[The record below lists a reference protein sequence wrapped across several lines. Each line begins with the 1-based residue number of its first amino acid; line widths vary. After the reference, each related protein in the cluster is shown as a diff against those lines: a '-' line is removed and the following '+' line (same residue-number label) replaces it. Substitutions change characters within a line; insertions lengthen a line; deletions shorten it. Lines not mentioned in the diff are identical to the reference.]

1 MKRSLVLSLLALLA
15 VCGCQVKEEG
25 EFAPEGKSFTATME
39 ATVGDATDIGT
50 KTSLDNLNV
59 LWTLGDQVSI
69 FVGSTVNE
77 HYQVTDASDD
87 KTAAALF
94 RVENPESVPSEAISN
109 NVAFYPYEATAGI
122 VQNGSSYVISDIVFP
137 YTQYFAQ
144 ASFGNGAFPMVAVTS
159 STGDY
164 SLKFKNVLGGL
175 KLRLKGTAEITSVSI
190 TGNNGEL
197 LCGSAEVTASAD
209 NAPSVEMTD
218 ADGTR
223 ATLICQ
229 EYVQLSETEATA
241 FIIALPPMTM
251 TGGFTVVVCDSQG
264 ASMEIQ
270 TTRSQTITRSNIL
283 SMPEVTYVGTAPYV
297 PPVPEAVDL
306 GLPSGIKWAS
316 FNLGAAAPEEYGD
329 YYAWGET
336 EPYYESQDPLVW
348 KSGKAAGYNWQS
360 YRFGTSTN
368 LTKYNIDSNHG
379 SVIDNKTRL
388 ELSDDAA
395 NASWGGAWRMPTY
408 DEWLEL
414 IATKENTSS
423 YQWELKTINGHDG
436 WEVKCLANGNSIF
449 LPVTGIR
456 SDDRLGNG
464 CDYWSS
470 SLVTG
475 GFDGLLAADPS
486 SAWTAWIDQDMCG
499 YWPMYRMFG
508 CPVRPVTDEDVLVSV
523 TGISLDKSSMALD
536 VEEESTVTATVSPSN
551 ATKKDVIWSSSDRS
565 VATVSWEGVVTAVA
579 AGHATITATTYD
591 GGFTATCAV
600 TVQAIPEAVDLG
612 LPSGR
617 KWATFNLGAIA
628 PEDYG
633 DYYAWGETEPDS
645 DYSWASY
652 QWCDNGNGSV
662 LTRYNTKGYG
672 TIDNKI
678 EFSCYGYED
687 DAARASWGD
696 GWRMPTID
704 EWQELI
710 DNCTSTWTTRNGVT
724 GDLLTGPNGNSI
736 FLPAAGYRRNS
747 SLYRAGTTCDY
758 WSSSLD
764 KYTPTGAMGLNVS
777 ASDMS
782 YDGYYHRYL
791 GLAVRPVK
799 DDSEWV
805 PVTGISVQMGAV
817 AMIVDLTYDI
827 DNVTVSPSN
836 ATHKHVIWRSSD
848 TSIAT
853 VSQDGSVTT
862 ISPGTVYIYATT
874 CDGGYTASYQ
884 AVVRDHEAVDLG
896 LTSGLKWATCNVGAY
911 APDVNGDYFAW
922 GETEPYYTSGHSKDN
937 PCSDWR
943 SRTNPAIT
951 GYDWASYKWCNGSS
965 STLTKYYRNDN
976 KTVLDLEDD
985 AAQANWG
992 GSWRMPTDAE
1002 WAELRSECRWRYQI
1016 INSSL
1021 NKYGYEVIGPNGNSI
1036 FLPAAG
1042 FRSST
1047 YLNTDPDYSY
1057 YWSSSRSTDS
1067 PYKAYGLSFEDVSR
1081 VYEERC
1087 WGASVRP
1094 VKD

>member
-1 MKRSLVLSLLALLA
+1 MKRSLVLGLLALFA

-39 ATVGDATDIGT
+39 AIVGDATDIGT

-77 HYQVTDASDD
+77 HYQVTDASDG

-159 STGDY
+159 SASDY
-164 SLKFKNVLGGL
+164 NLKFKNVLGGL

-251 TGGFTVVVCDSQG
+251 EGGFTVVVCDSQG
-264 ASMEIQ
+264 ASMEIK

-283 SMPEVTYVGTAPYV
+283 SMPAVTYVGTAPYV
-297 PPVPEAVDL
+297 PPVPEAVDM
-306 GLPSGIKWAS
+306 GLPSGVKWAT
-316 FNLGAAAPEEYGD
+316 FNLGAGAPEEYGD

-336 EPYYESQDPLVW
+336 EPYYTEGHAQDNPCSNWKDGKSEGYVWSTYKWCEGSES
-348 KSGKAAGYNWQS
+348 S
-360 YRFGTSTN
+360 
-368 LTKYNIDSNHG
+368 LTKYFID
-379 SVIDNKTRL
+379 DDKMELDL
-388 ELSDDAA
+388 EDDAA
-395 NASWGGAWRMPTY
+395 SANWGGDWRMPTQE
-408 DEWLEL
+408 DWAEL
-414 IATKENTSS
+414 MANCNWTWTTRNGVNGQLATSRLN
-423 YQWELKTINGHDG
+423 N
-436 WEVKCLANGNSIF
+436 NSIF
-449 LPVTGIR
+449 FPAAGDRQGTYFYHAGSTG
-456 SDDRLGNG
+456 G
-464 CDYWSS
+464 YWSS
-470 SLVTG
+470 TVNPETTSNARYADFYSATIRFANAPRYY
-475 GFDGLLAADPS
+475 GF
-486 SAWTAWIDQDMCG
+486 
-499 YWPMYRMFG
+499 
-508 CPVRPVTDEDVLVSV
+508 PVRPVSDEDVIRV
-523 TGISLDKSSMALD
+523 TGVTLDPGNISLTEGETATL
-536 VEEESTVTATVSPSN
+536 TATVAPSS
-551 ATKKDVIWSSSDRS
+551 ASRPAVSWSSSDTDVAS
-565 VATVSWEGVVTAVA
+565 VDANGTVTAVA
-579 AGHATITATTYD
+579 AGTATITVTTID
-591 GGFTATCAV
+591 GGFTATCTV
-600 TVQAIPEAVDLG
+600 TVNAALTAVDLG

-617 KWATFNLGAIA
+617 KWAPFNLGATA
-628 PEDYG
+628 PEEYG

-672 TIDNKI
+672 TVDHRTDFI
-678 EFSCYGYED
+678 CYGYED

-747 SLYRAGTTCDY
+747 NSYRVGTTCDY

-805 PVTGISVQMGAV
+805 PVTGISLPLGAV
-817 AMIVDLTYDI
+817 SLTVGQTYSM
-827 DNVTVSPSN
+827 NATVSPSN
-836 ATHKHVIWRSSD
+836 ATHKHIVWKSYN
-848 TSIAT
+848 TSVASITWEGKVMALSAGTAT
-853 VSQDGSVTT
+853 IVG
-862 ISPGTVYIYATT
+862 TT
-874 CDGGYTASYQ
+874 CDGDYSASYQ
-884 AVVRDHEAVDLG
+884 AVVKEHEAVDLG
-896 LTSGLKWATCNVGAY
+896 LTSGIKWANCNVGAFAADEY
-911 APDVNGDYFAW
+911 GDYFAW
-922 GETEPYYTSGHSKDN
+922 GETDPYYMSGHSQDN

-965 STLTKYYRNDN
+965 YTLTKYNTRGAYGTIDN
-976 KTVLDLEDD
+976 KTVLDLADD
-985 AAQANWG
+985 AAYANWG
-992 GSWRMPTDAE
+992 GSWRMPTEAE
-1002 WAELRSECRWRYQI
+1002 WTELQNECTWTWTALYGKNGYQ
-1016 INSSL
+1016 
-1021 NKYGYEVIGPNGNSI
+1021 VTGPNGKSI

-1042 FRSST
+1042 YRYATNRDSVGS
-1047 YLNTDPDYSY
+1047 LGA
-1057 YWSSSRSTDS
+1057 YWSSTLDTFD
-1067 PYKAYGLSFEDVSR
+1067 PYKAMGVGFDSVGPSAGSAVRAYG
-1081 VYEERC
+1081 Y
-1087 WGASVRP
+1087 SVRP

>member
-1 MKRSLVLSLLALLA
+1 M
-15 VCGCQVKEEG
+15 
-25 EFAPEGKSFTATME
+25 
-39 ATVGDATDIGT
+39 
-50 KTSLDNLNV
+50 
-59 LWTLGDQVSI
+59 
-69 FVGSTVNE
+69 
-77 HYQVTDASDD
+77 
-87 KTAAALF
+87 
-94 RVENPESVPSEAISN
+94 
-109 NVAFYPYEATAGI
+109 
-122 VQNGSSYVISDIVFP
+122 
-137 YTQYFAQ
+137 
-144 ASFGNGAFPMVAVTS
+144 
-159 STGDY
+159 
-164 SLKFKNVLGGL
+164 
-175 KLRLKGTAEITSVSI
+175 
-190 TGNNGEL
+190 
-197 LCGSAEVTASAD
+197 
-209 NAPSVEMTD
+209 
-218 ADGTR
+218 
-223 ATLICQ
+223 
-229 EYVQLSETEATA
+229 
-241 FIIALPPMTM
+241 
-251 TGGFTVVVCDSQG
+251 
-264 ASMEIQ
+264 
-270 TTRSQTITRSNIL
+270 
-283 SMPEVTYVGTAPYV
+283 
-297 PPVPEAVDL
+297 
-306 GLPSGIKWAS
+306 
-316 FNLGAAAPEEYGD
+316 
-329 YYAWGET
+329 
-336 EPYYESQDPLVW
+336 
-348 KSGKAAGYNWQS
+348 
-360 YRFGTSTN
+360 
-368 LTKYNIDSNHG
+368 
-379 SVIDNKTRL
+379 
-388 ELSDDAA
+388 
-395 NASWGGAWRMPTY
+395 
-408 DEWLEL
+408 
-414 IATKENTSS
+414 
-423 YQWELKTINGHDG
+423 
-436 WEVKCLANGNSIF
+436 
-449 LPVTGIR
+449 
-456 SDDRLGNG
+456 
-464 CDYWSS
+464 
-470 SLVTG
+470 
-475 GFDGLLAADPS
+475 
-486 SAWTAWIDQDMCG
+486 
-499 YWPMYRMFG
+499 
-508 CPVRPVTDEDVLVSV
+508 
-523 TGISLDKSSMALD
+523 
-536 VEEESTVTATVSPSN
+536 
-551 ATKKDVIWSSSDRS
+551 
-565 VATVSWEGVVTAVA
+565 
-579 AGHATITATTYD
+579 
-591 GGFTATCAV
+591 

-672 TIDNKI
+672 TVDHRTDFI
-678 EFSCYGYED
+678 CYGYED

-747 SLYRAGTTCDY
+747 NSYRVGTTCDY

-777 ASDMS
+777 ANDMS

-896 LTSGLKWATCNVGAY
+896 LTSGIKWATCNVGAY

-943 SRTNPAIT
+943 SRTNPAIS

-985 AAQANWG
+985 AAHANWG

-1042 FRSST
+1042 FRYST

-1067 PYKAYGLSFEDVSR
+1067 PYKAYCLRFEVVSR
-1081 VYEERC
+1081 DYEERC
-1087 WGASVRP
+1087 WGLSVRP